1 MKQFTDANFEQEVM
15 NESGLVVIDFWA
27 PWCGPCKML
36 TPIFEELNNEYGDKV
51 IFGKVNVDE
60 NPSIANKFRI
70 ASIPT
75 LIFMKNG
82 QIIENLVGFRPKQ
95 EIAKIINE
103 NI

>member
-36 TPIFEELNNEYGDKV
+36 TPIFEELSNEYGDKV

>member
-36 TPIFEELNNEYGDKV
+36 TPIFEELSNEYGDEV

-75 LIFMKNG
+75 LMFMKNG

>member
-36 TPIFEELNNEYGDKV
+36 TPIFEELSNEYGDEV

-82 QIIENLVGFRPKQ
+82 EIIENLVGFRPKQ

>member
-15 NESGLVVIDFWA
+15 NKSELVVIDFWA

-51 IFGKVNVDE
+51 VFGKVNVDE

-75 LIFMKNG
+75 LIFMKDG
-82 QIIENLVGFRPKQ
+82 QIVENLVGFRPKQ
-95 EIAKIINE
+95 EIDKIINE
-103 NI
+103 NL

>member
-15 NESGLVVIDFWA
+15 SESGLVVIDFWA

-75 LIFMKNG
+75 LIFMKDG
-82 QIIENLVGFRPKQ
+82 KVLENLVGFRPKQ
-95 EIAKIINE
+95 EIAKIISE